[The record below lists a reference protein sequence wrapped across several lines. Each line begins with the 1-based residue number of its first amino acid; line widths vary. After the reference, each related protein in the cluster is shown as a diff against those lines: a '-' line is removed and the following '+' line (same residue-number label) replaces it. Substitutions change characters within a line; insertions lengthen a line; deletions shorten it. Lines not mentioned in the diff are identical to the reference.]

1 MSIYLSN
8 KKKYLICI
16 LTLILQSYLYFYIK
30 PSYKN
35 KKKTRASFILTLK
48 HPRPV
53 SNCFHKLVWLS
64 KAKSAHRRIEN
75 L

>member
-35 KKKTRASFILTLK
+35 KKKQELPS
-48 HPRPV
+48 
-53 SNCFHKLVWLS
+53 S
-64 KAKSAHRRIEN
+64 
-75 L
+75 

>member
-8 KKKYLICI
+8 KKKDLICI

-35 KKKTRASFILTLK
+35 KKKQELPS
-48 HPRPV
+48 
-53 SNCFHKLVWLS
+53 S
-64 KAKSAHRRIEN
+64 
-75 L
+75 